1 MASGGGGFG
10 DKYIGRGGLGTI
22 GAVWYRVGMMK
33 EFDLDNLATVAHMN
47 EMRTS
52 IENRLNTLTTVGVGI
67 LVGMLMVVI
76 GAVASGILN

>member
-1 MASGGGGFG
+1 MAVLEARLERIEQAES
-10 DKYIGRGGLGTI
+10 R
-22 GAVWYRVGMMK
+22 
-33 EFDLDNLATVAHMN
+33 FDSVYSRLDNVVTVAHMN